1 MIVYIILILLI
12 VVLSTALF
20 FQFKSAKKQA
30 EDGQQLLNDYQ
41 KRVDEMERLL
51 ADYRSLEQN
60 FDNVGQGYEQAL
72 LAFDKM
78 EEEKQKLLKSVETL
92 QKQNAELQQNRT
104 QASRTML
111 QKKEIIEKAAFEA
124 KKEVV
129 ANPMAVLHKLNT
141 ILNANDIDA
150 ETPIDASDNVVVSDI
165 VTKAINES
173 GINAASYVTF
183 LEEISEDVKSTMLLT
198 NEEQVVR
205 ILTILL
211 ENAVKFTTEGI
222 VRLTVRPEGSII
234 KFSVT
239 DSGMGVPP
247 EEAEHIFEPFV
258 KLNNYF
264 EGDGLGL
271 STARSL
277 ARRLEGDVILDKDY
291 SETGSRFVLTLPF

>member
-1 MIVYIILILLI
+1 MTIYIILIVVI
-12 VVLSTALF
+12 AVLSIALF
-20 FQFKSAKKQA
+20 FEARSAKKQA

-41 KRVDEMERLL
+41 RRVDEMEKLL
-51 ADYRSLEQN
+51 SDYRSLEQN

-78 EEEKQKLLKSVETL
+78 EEEKQKMQKTIETL

-104 QASRTML
+104 QMSGSML

-129 ANPMAVLHKLNT
+129 TNPAAVLRRLNT

-150 ETPIDASDNVVVSDI
+150 ETPIDASDNVLVSDI
-165 VTKAINES
+165 VAKAIGES
-173 GINAASYVTF
+173 GIGAASYVTF
-183 LEEISEDVKSTMLLT
+183 LEEISEDVRSTMLLT

-211 ENAVKFTTEGI
+211 ENAGKFTTEGI

-234 KFSVT
+234 KFVVT
-239 DSGMGVPP
+239 DSGMGIPA

-264 EGDGLGL
+264 EGEGIGLN
-271 STARSL
+271 TARSL
-277 ARRLEGDVILDKDY
+277 ARRLQGDVILDKDY
-291 SETGSRFVLTLPF
+291 SEQGARFVLTLPF